1 MEKADYVNVP
11 KRQLRARQQIQD
23 EDEAIEKTVKIFS
36 LENAADRVFHRKKKV
51 AGEFDDEQVD
61 GDGHKQIDNRNQ
73 LAVLPSDFDDNAEFT
88 GEEME
93 DWLKKLHIRTQHLVG
108 KVTVTGMSRLAATN
122 NVATALT
129 RFKGKYRIDT
139 NKDESNEDNSFTGT
153 DRTLPATGT
162 TPIQT
167 PKVIEKESP
176 STEEAVRSKKMSKQS
191 TEHRVPKRKDNS
203 SGSKVV
209 VVSSHIRKATRTS
222 IPAGSAVSST
232 DTVRKTTKV
241 KITKNVRSIPIK
253 SKIH

>member
-1 MEKADYVNVP
+1 MEKAEYVNMP
-11 KRQLRARQQIQD
+11 KRQMRARQQIQD
-23 EDEAIEKTVKIFS
+23 DDEAIEKTVKMFS
-36 LENAADRVFHRKKKV
+36 LENVADRVFHRKKKV
-51 AGEFDDEQVD
+51 VGEFDEDEVD
-61 GDGHKQIDNRNQ
+61 DDGHKQNDNRNQ
-73 LAVLPSDFDDNAEFT
+73 LAVLPSDFDDDAELT

-122 NVATALT
+122 HVATALT

-139 NKDESNEDNSFTGT
+139 KKEESNEDDSLIGT
-153 DRTLPATGT
+153 DQPLPET

-167 PKVIEKESP
+167 PKVIGKENASK
-176 STEEAVRSKKMSKQS
+176 EDVVRSKKTAKQS
-191 TEHRVPKRKDNS
+191 TEHKRKENS

-222 IPAGSAVSST
+222 IPAGSAVST
-232 DTVRKTTKV
+232 DGIRKTTKV
-241 KITKNVRSIPIK
+241 KITKSVRSTPSK